1 MELLNVPFVE
11 RKNIFISVKVKSKY
25 FPMFFSSA
33 GGSNLNNLNCFMIK
47 YGIWLGFDWQTLSS
61 LNFLCRQNR
70 GRCFICSINP
80 HSFDSSLFWGCS
92 FHHWNINIHILTQS
106 AVFYTKDILSNA
118 SSVKGKRCIKDTAGQ
133 AVLMAASEQF

>member
-1 MELLNVPFVE
+1 MFHFWRE
-11 RKNIFISVKVKSKY
+11 KIFLFQWSKIKI
-25 FPMFFSSA
+25 FPHVFCSA
-33 GGSNLNNLNCFMIK
+33 GGSKLNYLNCFMIK

-80 HSFDSSLFWGCS
+80 HSFDSFPFWGCS
-92 FHHWNINIHILTQS
+92 FQHWNINIHILMQP
-106 AVFYTKDILSNA
+106 AVFYTKDIFSNA
-118 SSVKGKRCIKDTAGQ
+118 SSVKEKRRIKDTAGQ